1 MRYRPS
7 AGRNQKSGAP
17 NEPDLTPI
25 MNLFLTIIPMLLFM
39 LVMSQ
44 VALVALNFTQG
55 AGGGGGGQ
63 GGGGD
68 DKDTKKL
75 EVFMVNINAPER
87 NLTPGFEIRE
97 AGMDKTIIPYNNGSF
112 DFVQLDAKLKEIRA
126 RNPEQKEINVGPY
139 PTVPYGLLIK
149 AIDLCKAN
157 EFFDVRYAPV
167 MQESF

>member
-7 AGRNQKSGAP
+7 AGRNQSSR
-17 NEPDLTPI
+17 EPSESDLTPI

-55 AGGGGGGQ
+55 TGGGGGGQ
-63 GGGGD
+63 GGGGE
-68 DKDTKKL
+68 DKDTKKI
-75 EVFMVNINAPER
+75 EVYLVNINAPER

-97 AGMDKTIIPYNNGSF
+97 AGLEKTIIPYTNGSF
-112 DFVQLDAKLKEIRA
+112 DFVQLDAKLKDIRS
-126 RNPEQKEINVGPY
+126 RNPEQKEINVAPY

-149 AIDLCKAN
+149 TIDLCKSN

-167 MQESF
+167 MLESF